1 MSEAPVITIANW
13 AGVNM
18 GDDAVFTALL
28 DGIHRHLPPS
38 RVYVLADNEREIL
51 RRYRVDGT
59 ASIFEYYKP
68 AHLPTV
74 MRFLRESDLM
84 VYGGGD
90 LINGN
95 VASTTLI
102 ALAKRLGVPV
112 MCCGVGV
119 LPIAS
124 PRRRRLTVSAL
135 NAVDLITVRDAESK
149 SRLEAMGVD
158 RPPVHVTADPAF
170 MLSSRWPTLPSLDA
184 SHGGSAMTVGIN
196 IRTQDAM
203 YSDYA
208 RWDRDACV
216 RTFRA
221 VCDRLIRERDA
232 RILFIPMEAYDR
244 RKRYHHHVFDDV
256 LGREIR
262 EGLERP
268 ERFVIIDGLLSPE
281 ELKAL
286 LGTVDLLVSM
296 RLHTLLLAS
305 EFGIPMV
312 AFDYAPKVRSF
323 MSMIGRSEHIVDMG
337 RLDPEAIMATIDRAL
352 EGTVD
357 ATEALRLRERS
368 MDNITLM
375 RAVLE
380 GGGEG
385 RAGLLRSVPAMASAV
400 LTNLASDGLQLVRRT
415 AGRSKSRASR

>member
-1 MSEAPVITIANW
+1 MNAGPVITIANW
-13 AGVNM
+13 AGVNL

-28 DGIHRHLPPS
+28 DSINRHLPPS
-38 RVYVLADNEREIL
+38 KVYVLADNEREIL

-59 ASIFEYYKP
+59 ASIFEYYRP
-68 AHLPTV
+68 AHLPRV
-74 MRFLRESDLM
+74 VRFLRESDLV

-95 VASTTLI
+95 VASTTFI

-124 PRRRRLTVSAL
+124 PRRRRLTVDAL
-135 NAVDLITVRDAESK
+135 NEVDLITVRDSESQE
-149 SRLEAMGVD
+149 RLEAMGVT
-158 RPPVHVTADPAF
+158 RPPVRVTADPAF
-170 MLSSRWPTLPSLDA
+170 MLSARA
-184 SHGGSAMTVGIN
+184 SSMPFAEPHGSSMTVGIN
-196 IRTQDAM
+196 IRIQDKM
-203 YSDYA
+203 YADYA
-208 RWDRDACV
+208 HWDRRSCV
-216 RTFRA
+216 RVFRE

-262 EGLERP
+262 EGLEQP
-268 ERFVIIDGLLSPE
+268 ERFVIIDGMLSPE

-305 EFGIPMV
+305 EFGMPMV
-312 AFDYAPKVRSF
+312 AFDYAPKIRSF
-323 MSMIGRSEHIVDMG
+323 MSMIGRQEHIVGME
-337 RLDPEAIMATIDRAL
+337 RLDPDEIMGTIDRAMAAASD
-352 EGTVD
+352 TNP
-357 ATEALRLRERS
+357 AQQLRERS
-368 MDNITLM
+368 MENITLM
-375 RAVLE
+375 KEVLDA
-380 GGGEG
+380 GTK
-385 RAGLLRSVPAMASAV
+385 RSAGLLRGIPAVASAV
-400 LTNLASDGLQLVRRT
+400 LINLAADGTQVMRR
-415 AGRSKSRASR
+415 AVGRR